1 MKKRVL
7 LLSLLTAG
15 LVFTGSRTG
24 QVPAQIIGSFGATRA
39 PSIAVNK
46 RGHLYLAMSVATS
59 LTGGPHSQ
67 IFFAVSVDAGVTWD
81 NLPRTRNLSAS
92 PGEAFGPSLA
102 VTKEGAIRSYLVYH
116 DNSIGGVTQAFL
128 LRSKK
133 KARFRA
139 PADITPGL
147 VGAFDPR
154 VALDSSEAVNV
165 VWGDTTGGGRRVVF
179 VRSTDLGA
187 TFSMP
192 LELSQS
198 TGQAFEPEIAI
209 DDADAINVVWEDTG
223 PGVSVIKVSRSTD
236 GGETFSSPQQVSS
249 GINEAIDPHIA
260 VGPGSTIHVV
270 WLETVGAETQV
281 FYSRSTDLGFT
292 FTDPMNVSDQPGAE
306 ARKAL
311 LAVFGEKVYITYHD
325 EAPDS
330 RQVFLLRS
338 GNSGERFMQPV
349 QVSDAARRRGQ
360 AHSPSMAFDQHGKLH
375 IVWIDSSILG
385 SDEGILFYSNSD
397 DGAKFSPQRMILA
410 AL

>member
-1 MKKRVL
+1 M
-7 LLSLLTAG
+7 LSLLAAG
-15 LVFTGSRTG
+15 LIFAGSKTR
-24 QVPAQIIGSFGATRA
+24 QVPAQVFGTFGATRA
-39 PSIAVNK
+39 PAIAVNK
-46 RGHLYLAMSVATS
+46 KGHLYLAMSVATS

-67 IFFAVSVDAGVTWD
+67 IFFAVSVDGGANWD

-102 VTKEGAIRSYLVYH
+102 VTKEGAIRAYLTYH
-116 DNSIGGVTQAFL
+116 DNSIAGVTQAFL

-133 KARFRA
+133 KAKFRA
-139 PADITPGL
+139 PSDITPGL

-154 VALDSSEAVNV
+154 VALDSTEAVNI

-198 TGQAFEPEIAI
+198 TGLAFEPEMAI
-209 DDADAINVVWEDTG
+209 DDSDAVNVVWEDTG
-223 PGVSVIKVSRSTD
+223 PGVSVIMLSRSTD

-260 VGPGSTIHVV
+260 AGPGGAIHVA

-292 FTDPMNVSDQPGAE
+292 FTGPMSVTSQPGAE

-311 LAVFGEKVYITYHD
+311 LAVFGERVYITYHD

-330 RQVFLLRS
+330 HQVFLVRS
-338 GNSGERFMQPV
+338 ENSGERFMQPV

-360 AHSPSMAFDQHGKLH
+360 GHSPSMVFDNKGRLH
-375 IVWIDSSILG
+375 IVWIDSSVLG
-385 SDEGILFYSNSD
+385 NDEGILFYSHSD
-397 DGAKFSPQRMILA
+397 DGARFSPQRMILA